1 MRFYVSLPTD
11 PAKISWRSI
20 FKEDRGKNTRVR
32 CWASYKRIIGH
43 SRYLAMVL
51 RMRLRALLPSS
62 NNPPVPSFSPY
73 CRQTAAMAL
82 VDHSFNMNM
91 DVTAPPTP
99 DQERSF
105 SQVLKRSASTASLL
119 SPPASVRKPSAK
131 RLRTQFSALNPDESI
146 HSDYIGRKQHSNK
159 RSKGKGTKGK
169 AVPLRPAVTMPT
181 TQQDFSFVLKLN
193 GGHEAKAEPE
203 PELPPRPVTPPPRL
217 STPVFACPQTPPRT
231 KPQRSSRVFR
241 EGPLRDSPNNPFL
254 VETLEPPALLRPRP
268 KRSATDFTEGPTVGY
283 VFRGVPTVFANP
295 YASQHPPSPTKDKDH
310 PSFLP
315 IEHPD
320 FSPCELARPRLLFP
334 EAHGFAREGSPCPCI
349 PSTPKRGRSRAPRTP
364 VRRVQRSTNSVDF
377 PQPVMMEPEQACGP
391 KTPEPKTP
399 QMRTRMRSGTAASTA
414 AVVAETRVMRTRS
427 KTAAQ
432 VKAA

>member
-1 MRFYVSLPTD
+1 M
-11 PAKISWRSI
+11 ASI
-20 FKEDRGKNTRVR
+20 E
-32 CWASYKRIIGH
+32 
-43 SRYLAMVL
+43 
-51 RMRLRALLPSS
+51 
-62 NNPPVPSFSPY
+62 
-73 CRQTAAMAL
+73 
-82 VDHSFNMNM
+82 HSFNMNM

-131 RLRTQFSALNPDESI
+131 RLRTQLSTLAADESI
-146 HSDYIGRKQHSNK
+146 HGDYLGRKQHGNK
-159 RSKGKGTKGK
+159 RSKAKGMK
-169 AVPLRPAVTMPT
+169 AKAAPLRPAVTMPT
-181 TQQDFSFVLKLN
+181 TQQDFNFVLKLSE
-193 GGHEAKAEPE
+193 GHEAKSE

-217 STPVFACPQTPPRT
+217 CTPLPACPQTPPRT
-231 KPQRSSRVFR
+231 KPQRSARVSRDA
-241 EGPLRDSPNNPFL
+241 PLRDSPNNPFL
-254 VETLEPPALLRPRP
+254 VESLEPPAMLRLRP

-295 YASQHPPSPTKDKDH
+295 YASQHPPSPTKDKNH

-315 IEHPD
+315 LEHPD
-320 FSPCELARPRLLFP
+320 FSPCELARPQLLFP
-334 EAHGFAREGSPCPCI
+334 EAHGYAREGSPCPCI

-364 VRRVQRSTNSVDF
+364 IRRSQRSMNSVDF
-377 PQPVMMEPEQACGP
+377 PKPVMMEPEQACGP

-399 QMRTRMRSGTAASTA
+399 QMRTRMKNGTAASTA
-414 AVVAETRVMRTRS
+414 AVAAEVRVMRTRS

>member
-1 MRFYVSLPTD
+1 
-11 PAKISWRSI
+11 
-20 FKEDRGKNTRVR
+20 
-32 CWASYKRIIGH
+32 
-43 SRYLAMVL
+43 
-51 RMRLRALLPSS
+51 
-62 NNPPVPSFSPY
+62 
-73 CRQTAAMAL
+73 
-82 VDHSFNMNM
+82 MNM

-241 EGPLRDSPNNPFL
+241 EGPL
-254 VETLEPPALLRPRP
+254 PPP
-268 KRSATDFTEGPTVGY
+268 DFTEGPTVGY

-315 IEHPD
+315 MNIPTFHRANSLVHGSCSPRRMALRGKVHPA
-320 FSPCELARPRLLFP
+320 L
-334 EAHGFAREGSPCPCI
+334 
-349 PSTPKRGRSRAPRTP
+349 
-364 VRRVQRSTNSVDF
+364 VF
-377 PQPVMMEPEQACGP
+377 PQPPSVPVMMEPEQACGP

-432 VKAA
+432 VKLA